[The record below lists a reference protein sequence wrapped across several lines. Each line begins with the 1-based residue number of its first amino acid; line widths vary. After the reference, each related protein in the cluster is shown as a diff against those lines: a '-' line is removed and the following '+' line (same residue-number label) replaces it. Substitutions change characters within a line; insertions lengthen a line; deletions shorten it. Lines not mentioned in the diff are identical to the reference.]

1 MTGSN
6 QHNIEKYSKAQFD
19 VNVKKNRQGKF
30 GIEEY
35 LLTYKYFADQKLIK

>member
-6 QHNIEKYSKAQFD
+6 QHNIEKYSKGQFD
-19 VNVKKNRQGKF
+19 VRVKESKNKKF

-35 LLTYKYFADQKLIK
+35 LLT